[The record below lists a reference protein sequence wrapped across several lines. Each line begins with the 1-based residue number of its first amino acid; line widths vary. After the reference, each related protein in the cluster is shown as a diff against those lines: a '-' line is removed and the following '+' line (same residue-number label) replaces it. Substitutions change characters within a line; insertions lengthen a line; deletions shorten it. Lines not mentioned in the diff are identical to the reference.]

1 MLSVIKTFRTGL
13 RHPVYNS
20 SCCFCFLLQIRN
32 VLDNMDASDDCT
44 RVVVVG
50 GGYAGVE
57 LAAVVAEKI
66 AKKSGVVTL
75 VTDLN
80 QILVMSPDLQRES
93 AMEVLNEAGVEVRT
107 GD

>member
-1 MLSVIKTFRTGL
+1 M
-13 RHPVYNS
+13 
-20 SCCFCFLLQIRN
+20 SCGQIRN
-32 VLDNMDASDDCT
+32 VLDNMDTASNCS

-75 VTDLN
+75 VTDMD
-80 QILVMSPDLQRES
+80 QILVTSPDLQRES
-93 AMEVLNEAGVEVRT
+93 AMEVLKETGVDIKT
-107 GD
+107 GDYRACAGFTPRLSP